1 MIDDAENSL
10 PPATQVLIAANPRA
24 GMGNRKQLVEQL
36 QRELA
41 ALGLAARVVS
51 DADVLAAE
59 SQTLLQA
66 GDLRAVV
73 AAGGDGTFRLV
84 AARTPPGTPLAILPL
99 GTENL
104 LARYLQLSADVPRL
118 AEIIAAGTLMRFDAG
133 RAGGQLFSLMAGC
146 GFDADVVRRLHEV
159 RSGNIHHLSYAK
171 PILDSIRNYDYPELR
186 IAYAPAVQGGRESIA
201 ASVQQDGQ
209 SSSPSTPDP
218 FPDEL
223 TETITARWAF
233 VVNLPRYAG
242 GLNFAPLASGCDG
255 LLDVCTFR
263 EGSLWHGLR
272 YLSGVVLGQ
281 HETMA
286 GFVHVQ
292 TRRLRIES
300 DAAVSY
306 QLDGDPGGQLPV
318 EITIEPARLTLLVSA
333 EWAEK
338 YGAESTKSQITNLK
352 Q

>member
-1 MIDDAENSL
+1 MIDHAENSL
-10 PPATQVLIAANPRA
+10 PRATHVLIAANPRA
-24 GMGNRKQLVEQL
+24 GMGNRRQLVEEL

-41 ALGLAARVVS
+41 TRGLESSVVS
-51 DADVLAAE
+51 DADALSAE
-59 SQTLLQA
+59 SHALLQS
-66 GDLRAVV
+66 GNLRAVV

-84 AARTPPGTPLAILPL
+84 ADRTPPGTPLAILPL

-104 LARYLQLSADVPRL
+104 LARYLQISADAPKL
-118 AEIIAAGTLMRFDAG
+118 AEIIAAGTIIRFDAG

-186 IAYAPAVQGGRESIA
+186 IACAPAES
-201 ASVQQDGQ
+201 
-209 SSSPSTPDP
+209 
-218 FPDEL
+218 DEL
-223 TETITARWAF
+223 SEQLTARWVF

-286 GFVHVQ
+286 GFARVQ

-300 DAAVSY
+300 DAPVPY

-318 EITIEPARLTLLVSA
+318 EITIESGRLTLLVDEA
-333 EWAEK
+333 WAEK
-338 YGAESTKSQITNLK
+338 NAAESTKHEIRSTK